1 MVYLS
6 QLAAAKA
13 STIIVLCI
21 APVHCMYVTR
31 QEMERTIKAAD
42 TSNVQVSQDGVSP
55 QVQVVW
61 DGL

>member
-1 MVYLS
+1 
-6 QLAAAKA
+6 
-13 STIIVLCI
+13 
-21 APVHCMYVTR
+21 
-31 QEMERTIKAAD
+31 MERTIKAAD

>member
-21 APVHCMYVTR
+21 APVYCMYVTR

-42 TSNVQVSQDGVSP
+42 TPNVQVSQDGVSP